1 MEYELALLE
10 KNGTHAA
17 LFCEEKLCEYYPP
30 SEEKAQSGDIY
41 LAKVERIVPGLD
53 AAFVDLGGEK
63 ASFTLKKL

>member
-41 LAKVERIVPGLD
+41 LAIIPILVLD
-53 AAFVDLGGEK
+53 
-63 ASFTLKKL
+63 